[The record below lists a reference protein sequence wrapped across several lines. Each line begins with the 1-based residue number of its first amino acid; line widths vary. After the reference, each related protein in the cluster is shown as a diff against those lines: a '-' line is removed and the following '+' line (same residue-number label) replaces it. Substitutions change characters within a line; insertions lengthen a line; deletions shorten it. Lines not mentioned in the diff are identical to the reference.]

1 MNSVVGLFKAMRPR
15 QWVKNLLVFL
25 PLLFAVDL
33 VWSPTDLTTLLA
45 YAPRLA
51 ALFAAFC
58 ALSSAVYIIND
69 LADREADRQ
78 HPTKRF
84 RPIASG
90 RILPVPLAAAAQFV
104 LIVGGMFGLYAISE
118 PPLVPLAVIG
128 AVYLLVNV
136 GLLTA
141 AQADSAGGRDAG
153 GRGLRDARGSRSG
166 GRRRDAIPV
175 ALRGDGCRRAVHRDR
190 PEVR

>member
-1 MNSVVGLFKAMRPR
+1 M
-15 QWVKNLLVFL
+15 KNLLVFL
-25 PLLFAVDL
+25 SLLFAVDL
-33 VWSPTDLTTLLA
+33 VWSADDLTTLLP

-51 ALFAAFC
+51 ILFAAFC

-78 HPTKRF
+78 HPTKRT

-90 RILPVPLAAAAQFV
+90 MLPVPLAAAAQFV

-118 PPLVPLAVIG
+118 PPLVPLAMIG

-136 GLLTA
+136 GYSLRT
-141 AQADSAGGRDAG
+141 QAGGAGGRDAG
-153 GRGLRDARGSRSG
+153 GRRLRDACRRGGG
-166 GRRRDAIPV
+166 GRRRYALPV
-175 ALRGDGCRRAVHRDR
+175 AL
-190 PEVR
+190 VR